1 MKNSICITGLLSQY
15 TENLTKEVSIALG
28 TNFASLSS
36 MIEFDLV
43 DVSETINVCGIDYYK
58 GIVSK
63 KLKELSSFDN
73 TTIYANYYMLQY
85 DVCRNIV
92 KNDLLTI
99 YIDVGEKLYNKKLQD
114 ENLTELE
121 MKLEKGAYKVR
132 NKYFSKNADIVIKA
146 KDKTQAQIIENII
159 KTVFKYYS
167 KEVKKNEARK
177 KSSK

>member
-1 MKNSICITGLLSQY
+1 
-15 TENLTKEVSIALG
+15 
-28 TNFASLSS
+28 
-36 MIEFDLV
+36 
-43 DVSETINVCGIDYYK
+43 
-58 GIVSK
+58 
-63 KLKELSSFDN
+63 
-73 TTIYANYYMLQY
+73 MLQY
-85 DVCRNIV
+85 DECKNIV

-99 YIDVGEKLYNKKLQD
+99 YIDVGEKLYNEKLKD

-121 MKLEKGAYKVR
+121 IKIEKGAYKVR

-146 KDKTQAQIIENII
+146 KDKTQTQIIQNII